1 MSIYSLTDE
10 ALQDLD
16 NIFNYMSTMTTQ
28 ITLTLPDEVYKKAEH
43 FAQLTSRDVADV
55 LTQAIALSLSPINSQ
70 SAPTDSREIPS
81 VASVSDEEVIALTE
95 LQMEPDQDQ
104 RLSELL
110 YNQQAGTL
118 TDAEHPQL
126 WALMQVYQ
134 EKLLLKAQALR
145 EAVQRGLREPLDT

>member
-1 MSIYSLTDE
+1 
-10 ALQDLD
+10 
-16 NIFNYMSTMTTQ
+16 MTTQ
-28 ITLTLPDEVYKKAEH
+28 IILTLPDEVYKKAEH

-55 LTQAIALSLSPINSQ
+55 LTQAIALSLSTIEPQ
-70 SAPTDSREIPS
+70 PAPTDSRKSIS
-81 VASVSDEEVIALTE
+81 VASLSDEEVIALTE

-104 RLSELL
+104 RLSKLL
-110 YNQQAGTL
+110 YDQQAGIL

-145 EAVQRGLREPLDT
+145 EAVQRGLREPLDALKSHE